1 MPIASGVSWVDR
13 FPTRADIGG
22 CVSPFRENL
31 EAFIAALKK
40 AGAAVTIN
48 ATLRPPERAYLMRSC
63 WLIAHGKDPRTVEP
77 MAGVD
82 IDWVHRDGSGQPDL
96 AKSRAVAQQMVK
108 AYGIVAE
115 PSLTSLHIKGL
126 AVDMDI
132 SWSGAPEDRRQERN
146 SAHDQQ
152 RTARRHQPSVGRH
165 RAELW
170 RDQGGIRHRPAAL
183 VEHRPLVPRLHYIAT
198 CSGRTPTAISRPV
211 RRRRIGSHC
220 IRRTTNGTLIWPPAD
235 GATAR

>member
-1 MPIASGVSWVDR
+1 MPIASGVNWVEK

-31 EAFIAALKK
+31 EAFVAALKS
-40 AGAAVTIN
+40 AGAAVTMN
-48 ATLRPPERAYLMRSC
+48 ATLRPLERAYLMRTC
-63 WLIAHGKDPRTVEP
+63 WLIAHGNDPRTVDP

-96 AKSRAVAQQMVK
+96 AKSRAVAQAMVN

-132 SWSGAPEDRRQERN
+132 SWAGSLKIADKSGTVHTISTAP
-146 SAHDQQ
+146 
-152 RTARRHQPSVGRH
+152 
-165 RAELW
+165 L
-170 RDQGGIRHRPAAL
+170 
-183 VEHRPLVPRLHYIAT
+183 
-198 CSGRTPTAISRPV
+198 
-211 RRRRIGSHC
+211 
-220 IRRTTNGTLIWPPAD
+220 NGTNLQLVAVGQTYGVIKAAFGTDPPHWSSD
-235 GATAR
+235 GH

>member
-1 MPIASGVSWVDR
+1 MPIASGVNWVDR

-31 EAFIAALKK
+31 EAFVAALKS

-48 ATLRPPERAYLMRSC
+48 ATLRPPERAYLMHGC
-63 WLIAHGKDPRTVEP
+63 WVIAHGKDPRTVDP

-82 IDWVHRDGSGQPDL
+82 IDWVARDGNDQPDL
-96 AKSRAVAQQMVK
+96 AKSRLIAQEMVK

-132 SWSGAPEDRRQERN
+132 SWAGSLKIADKSELTGLMDEAAYK
-146 SAHDQQ
+146 AH
-152 RTARRHQPSVGRH
+152 TA
-165 RAELW
+165 
-170 RDQGGIRHRPAAL
+170 
-183 VEHRPLVPRLHYIAT
+183 
-198 CSGRTPTAISRPV
+198 
-211 RRRRIGSHC
+211 
-220 IRRTTNGTLIWPPAD
+220 
-235 GATAR
+235 